1 MRWFPNDAGLK
12 VVSLVLATFTW
23 FFVKGI
29 TSDSRVIDGVPV
41 EVKARSGLTVL
52 QTSAATITVTVRG
65 TPEDIRQVSR
75 QDLSAVVDLTDDTRL
90 GPITKKLTPRS
101 VRHSRRV
108 QIAEIDPAEV
118 TVNVDEM
125 IERELPVQPQLA
137 GEMPSSL
144 SIERVVTE
152 PATEKVKGPK
162 MLLNGMTSIATL
174 PIDVTGRRTSFR
186 ERVELTPL
194 PFPEGMAQR
203 HWVEVDVRIGAGHSV
218 DIVPGRSVEQR
229 P

>member
-1 MRWFPNDAGLK
+1 MRWFPSDAGLK

-41 EVKARSGLTVL
+41 EVKARPGLTIL

-118 TVNVDEM
+118 TVGVAVM
-125 IERELPVQPQLA
+125 SVMLVFLA
-137 GEMPSSL
+137 RGKIRHNDFIKLE
-144 SIERVVTE
+144 
-152 PATEKVKGPK
+152 
-162 MLLNGMTSIATL
+162 N
-174 PIDVTGRRTSFR
+174 TG
-186 ERVELTPL
+186 LYWHL
-194 PFPEGMAQR
+194 
-203 HWVEVDVRIGAGHSV
+203 VDVIWIFLLPLFYLAA
-218 DIVPGRSVEQR
+218 
-229 P
+229 